1 MQNFRIYRCFEFA
14 ISQKEM
20 LKFRKFTML
29 KYTSFALQN
38 FRRYFELQ
46 NFRKYFE
53 LQNVRILHCKIF
65 VFHIAKF
72 SYFTFWNFCIIYC
85 KIAIFL
91 HFAFAKFWSFEKW
104 KNFSK
109 ENYFSQC
116 EKQNIRISLLW
127 KLCISKGCFV
137 CKANFAMRTFGIS
150 QKFLQKTYLKA
161 ILNKFHLYWIASC
174 GDIQR
179 ALMAEQWTVKM
190 NYNGAPI
197 LKISK
202 FYIS

>member
-20 LKFRKFTML
+20 LKFSSFTML
-29 KYTSFALQN
+29 KYLSFALQN
-38 FRRYFELQ
+38 FHRYIELQ

-85 KIAIFL
+85 EIAIFL

-104 KNFSK
+104 RNFSK
-109 ENYFSQC
+109 ENYSSQC
-116 EKQNIRISLLW
+116 KKQNIRISLLW

-190 NYNGAPI
+190 NYKGAPI